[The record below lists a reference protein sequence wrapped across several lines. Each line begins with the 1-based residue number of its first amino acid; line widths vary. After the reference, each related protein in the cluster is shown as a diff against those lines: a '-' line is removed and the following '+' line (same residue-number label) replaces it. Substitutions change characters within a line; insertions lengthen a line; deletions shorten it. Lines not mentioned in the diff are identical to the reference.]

1 VNTKRII
8 RGFFRLLYN
17 YGLMRP
23 YRSIDRLHYLK
34 RLSKEKHPYDE
45 WYYSD
50 KDVSQFGDGEV
61 LICTAFRDKPVM
73 FICKPQSKVERQ
85 IINNGLYSPHIL
97 SFMVSFLSQGSII
110 LDVGANI
117 GAYTVPLAKAF
128 PEIEVHA
135 FEPNPYAI
143 AHLRRNITLNRLS
156 NIRLYE
162 MGLGDEPCVL
172 ELNAFDSK
180 DLGSSSFISPQRA
193 GSKSEPIPVQVEKL
207 DNIYAKD
214 TREIS
219 LIKIDVQGFEFK
231 VLKGACELISRNRPY
246 ILLEH
251 EDVNFST
258 TEEALAAKR
267 NLQQFFSEY
276 HYRLFYMTRYDRS
289 MLFPVSWERPLN
301 GDLLAIP
308 ESAQI
313 KEV

>member
-1 VNTKRII
+1 MNTKRMI
-8 RGFFRLLYN
+8 RGFFSLLYK
-17 YGLMRP
+17 YGLIRS

-34 RLSKEKHPYDE
+34 RLRKKKHPYDE

-50 KDVSQFGDGEV
+50 KDVSQYADGEV
-61 LICTAFRDKPVM
+61 LICTTFRENPVM
-73 FICKPQSKVERQ
+73 FICKPHSKVERQ
-85 IINNGLYSPHIL
+85 IINNGIYGPHIL
-97 SFMVSFLSQGSII
+97 SFMVSFLSQESII

-117 GAYTVPLAKAF
+117 GAYTVPLAKTF
-128 PEIEVHA
+128 PKTEVHA

-143 AHLRRNITLNRLS
+143 ARLRRNIALNKLS
-156 NIRLYE
+156 NVRLYE

-172 ELNAFDSK
+172 ELNAFNSK
-180 DLGSSSFISPQRA
+180 DLGSSSFVSPQRA
-193 GSKSEPIPVQVEKL
+193 ESESELIPVKVEKL
-207 DNIYAKD
+207 DNIYAKG
-214 TREIS
+214 TQEVS

-258 TEEALAAKR
+258 AEQALAAKR
-267 NLQQFFSEY
+267 NLQKFFSEY
-276 HYRLFYMTRYDRS
+276 CYRVFYMTRYDRN

-308 ESAQI
+308 ESTQI